1 VRCPLRCETVDG
13 HRYADEPEPSWYT
26 GQSPTP
32 NSYDSGVHERP
43 SGAFRLPEQRPAD
56 GYGASAPYPAPDPV
70 TSTGSHALPP
80 QDTGARIPIRGPEY
94 PTIRPSGG
102 GTSLADAPAPG
113 SSAPTTYGGPATLYG
128 GPAGP
133 TPVGPASAVPSQG
146 LLSNGPAPA
155 AQPTTVVPP
164 LARFGAGPESVYRTR
179 RPASAVAIAVV
190 AVLLMIPV
198 ILLLVQVTFVD
209 DPAVRGIVPAVLL
222 ALGLPLTGFG
232 LYRLAAG
239 GAPAGRDTWLRPPI
253 AYLPVGLL
261 LLLAAG
267 LAVA

>member
-1 VRCPLRCETVDG
+1 VEG

-43 SGAFRLPEQRPAD
+43 SGAFRLPDQRPAD
-56 GYGASAPYPAPDPV
+56 GYGGPAPYPAPDAV
-70 TSTGSHALPP
+70 SSTGSHALPP
-80 QDTGARIPIRGPEY
+80 RDTGTRIPVRGPEY

-102 GTSLADAPAPG
+102 GTSLADAPVPG
-113 SSAPTTYGGPATLYG
+113 SSAPTTYGGPASVYG
-128 GPAGP
+128 SPA
-133 TPVGPASAVPSQG
+133 GPASAVPSQG
-146 LLSNGPAPA
+146 LMSNGPAPA
-155 AQPTTVVPP
+155 AEPTTVVPP
-164 LARFGAGPESVYRTR
+164 IGRFGPGPESVYRTR
-179 RPASAVAIAVV
+179 RPASAVVIAVV

-198 ILLLVQVTFVD
+198 ILLLIQVTFVD

-222 ALGLPLTGFG
+222 ALGLPLTAFG

-239 GAPAGRDTWLRPPI
+239 GAPAGRDSWLRPPI
-253 AYLPVGLL
+253 AYLPIGLL